1 MGGRN
6 YRCHPVDT
14 TVKRKRKP
22 APRAIAG
29 WREWVHLPGLLGQ
42 PIKAKLDTGARTSAL
57 HAYDIAPFEIDGVP
71 WIAFAIHPVQ
81 RQAHPE
87 VLCRAPLLGQRLITS
102 SSGHQQLRYVIRTEA
117 RIGDTC
123 FSMDLSLTD
132 RDQMGF
138 RLLIGREAMRR
149 RLLIDPTR
157 SFQLSL
163 R

>member
-1 MGGRN
+1 M
-6 YRCHPVDT
+6 
-14 TVKRKRKP
+14 
-22 APRAIAG
+22 
-29 WREWVHLPGLLGQ
+29 PGLLAQ

-57 HAYDIAPFEIDGVP
+57 HAFGIEPFEVDGVP

-81 RQAHPE
+81 RQALPE

-117 RIGDTC
+117 RIGETR

-157 SFQLSL
+157 SFQLSE

>member
-1 MGGRN
+1 MGCHKH
-6 YRCHPVDT
+6 RCHPVDT
-14 TVKRKRKP
+14 TVKRKRKQ

-29 WREWVHLPGLLGQ
+29 WREWIHLPGLLAQ

-57 HAYDIAPFEIDGVP
+57 HAYDIAPFDIEGAP

-87 VLCRAPLLGQRLITS
+87 VFCRAPLLGKRLITS

-117 RIGDTC
+117 RIGDTG

>member
-1 MGGRN
+1 M
-6 YRCHPVDT
+6 
-14 TVKRKRKP
+14 
-22 APRAIAG
+22 
-29 WREWVHLPGLLGQ
+29 LLAQ

-57 HAYDIAPFEIDGVP
+57 HAFDLEPFEVDGAP
-71 WIAFAIHPVQ
+71 WIAFAIHPAQ

-117 RIGDTC
+117 HIGETR
-123 FSMDLSLTD
+123 FSMDLSLAD

-149 RLLIDPTR
+149 RLLVDPSR
-157 SFQLSL
+157 SYQLSQ

>member
-1 MGGRN
+1 M
-6 YRCHPVDT
+6 
-14 TVKRKRKP
+14 
-22 APRAIAG
+22 
-29 WREWVHLPGLLGQ
+29 PGLLPQ

-57 HAYDIAPFEIDGVP
+57 HAYDLEPFEVDGAP

-81 RQAHPE
+81 RQAHPQ

-102 SSGHQQLRYVIRTEA
+102 SSGHQQLRYVIRIEA

-123 FSMDLSLTD
+123 FPMDLSLAD

-149 RLLIDPTR
+149 RLLVDPTR
-157 SFQLSL
+157 SYHLSQP
-163 R
+163 

>member
-1 MGGRN
+1 MAIVAAAAAANINLRQ
-6 YRCHPVDT
+6 VDDDRVGVSFDET
-14 TVKRKRKP
+14 ST
-22 APRAIAG
+22 
-29 WREWVHLPGLLGQ
+29 
-42 PIKAKLDTGARTSAL
+42 AKVVDAVL
-57 HAYDIAPFEIDGVP
+57 HAFGIEPFEVDGVP
-71 WIAFAIHPVQ
+71 WISFAIHPVQ
-81 RQAHPE
+81 RQALPE

-117 RIGDTC
+117 RIGETR

-157 SFQLSL
+157 SFQLSE

>member
-1 MGGRN
+1 M
-6 YRCHPVDT
+6 
-14 TVKRKRKP
+14 
-22 APRAIAG
+22 
-29 WREWVHLPGLLGQ
+29 
-42 PIKAKLDTGARTSAL
+42 
-57 HAYDIAPFEIDGVP
+57 
-71 WIAFAIHPVQ
+71 
-81 RQAHPE
+81 
-87 VLCRAPLLGQRLITS
+87 LCRAPLLGQRLITS

-157 SFQLSL
+157 SFQLSQ